1 MSCPRF
7 NRVAL
12 PRLHHCG
19 ISLGVAVDQSVT
31 YAVTSGCIGP
41 TSTPRPHPM
50 RTRAVARAWV
60 SGRPAAL
67 QLLAWSRR
75 RLRFFWALDSISLA
89 VAVTLASVATR
100 RELPL
105 SRVMKLR
112 IAPQWRTA
120 RSGMRAVHPGGL
132 SGLEASSG
140 ARSLWA
146 RSLSA
151 AAFSLLA
158 ARFDSLSVCES
169 RQRCWRA
176 RVATVLALAAT
187 SASIPARSRQNTFQ
201 TVRHW
206 SSALQPSCCSALS
219 SPGGP

>member
-60 SGRPAAL
+60 SGQPAAL

-89 VAVTLASVATR
+89 VAVTLASAATR

-105 SRVMKLR
+105 RRVMKLR

-120 RSGMRAVHPGGL
+120 RSGMMRAVHPGGL
-132 SGLEASSG
+132 S
-140 ARSLWA
+140 
-146 RSLSA
+146 
-151 AAFSLLA
+151 
-158 ARFDSLSVCES
+158 
-169 RQRCWRA
+169 
-176 RVATVLALAAT
+176 ALA
-187 SASIPARSRQNTFQ
+187 
-201 TVRHW
+201 
-206 SSALQPSCCSALS
+206 
-219 SPGGP
+219 